1 MDEPGL
7 DPPGLTEL
15 VVVGLSTER
24 LAWICRP
31 PADPPECVLGPDADP
46 PECVLGPDAAWPDA
60 CGA

>member
-31 PADPPECVLGPDADP
+31 PPPECVLGPDADP